1 LEAAIKAIAAVAVVS
16 AISRTVAALDALSA
30 GFKAVGRLFAGDLE
44 GAAALAS
51 SAMNSLASAVSPSLL
66 TVLGASAGA
75 YITYQSDKRS
85 DGVRSFGE
93 YVGQAFAGMKVGHML
108 AWNAG
113 KSLLENY
120 TPLDFEDDVAFLNVI
135 QKCFGDDLENLSDED
150 GIFFG
155 FNYDKASGTFKGSEK
170 APQLKFGYMD
180 LYDLLFPLININI
193 DREVFEF
200 AVKQEDGHFKYY
212 KIEFWKGQYGVSS
225 GGEVGIYV
233 MDEDGNILD
242 YYDSVS
248 KEEELGM
255 NFKVVLKKTDEVLI
269 DTAGLK
275 DAGDSDPDRAGWE
288 PVFIPGGFNK
298 PEDLKMVITLTF
310 PKEMKG
316 AGESF
321 EGSFEPNDG
330 DNGNSPGEKRSVSQS
345 VKLLNAGPKFSSG
358 EGNSFKYDRNSGT
371 AEITWSTAVTPRQT
385 LGGVI
390 AEEKERVK
398 GELENG
404 KSPGEILE
412 DYAEFFEER
421 AEDVREVFE

>member
-30 GFKAVGRLFAGDLE
+30 GFKAAGRLFAGDLE
-44 GAAALAS
+44 GAASLAS

-108 AWNAG
+108 AWNTG

-120 TPLDFEDDVAFLNVI
+120 TPLDFEDDTAVLEAI
-135 QKCFGDDLENLSDED
+135 QEHFGEDLENLSDGD
-150 GIFFG
+150 GALLG
-155 FNYDKASGTFKGSEK
+155 FNYDSKQGLFYASEH
-170 APQLKFGYMD
+170 PWQRLFGYMD

-200 AVKQEDGHFKYY
+200 AVDYGNNNVRIY

-233 MDEDGNILD
+233 MDKDGNILD
-242 YYDSVS
+242 YYDSVP
-248 KEEELGM
+248 KEEEIGM
-255 NFKVVLKKTDEVLI
+255 SFKLVSKETEEVLA
-269 DTAGLK
+269 DTSLLAK
-275 DAGDSDPDRAGWE
+275 TGDSDKANGFWE
-288 PVFIPGGFNK
+288 PVFVPGGLNK
-298 PEDLKMVITLTF
+298 PGDLEMKITLTF
-310 PKEMKG
+310 PESMDGVEK
-316 AGESF
+316 AFTDSF
-321 EGSFEPNDG
+321 EQK
-330 DNGNSPGEKRSVSQS
+330 DNGNESAPGTKRDISQKS
-345 VKLLNAGPKFSSG
+345 TLLNAGPKFSSG
-358 EGNSFKYDRNSGT
+358 EGNSFEYDPDSGT

-385 LGGVI
+385 LGGVV
-390 AEEKERVK
+390 AEGKAYVK
-398 GELENG
+398 GELEKG
-404 KSPGEILE
+404 KSPAEILE
-412 DYAEFFEER
+412 DNAEFMRER
-421 AEDVREVFE
+421 INAILEDSE